1 MEWKFHPF
9 TDGMLLS
16 LYATS
21 ADLDISDSQQ
31 LIYTPGTWEDS
42 VETGVPIVKSLIE
55 TSFGTF

>member
-1 MEWKFHPF
+1 
-9 TDGMLLS
+9 MLLS

-55 TSFGTF
+55 TSFGTFQNTAD